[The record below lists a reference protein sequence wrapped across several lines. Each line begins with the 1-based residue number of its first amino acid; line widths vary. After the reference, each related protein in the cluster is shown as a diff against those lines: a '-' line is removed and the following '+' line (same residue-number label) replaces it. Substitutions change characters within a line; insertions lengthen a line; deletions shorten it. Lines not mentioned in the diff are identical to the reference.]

1 MKDLLLPTHVF
12 SCPNKKSYL
21 DNERQLLPTHDS
33 RRIQRRKLDRHIRQ
47 VRYNKR
53 SSFARQMSIAVFV
66 DPSLT
71 YFFRQ
76 FNFDNFVELE
86 AYIKS
91 VMGIA
96 SQILHDPTLKQ
107 DIEVKM
113 RKLTIIPH
121 EKNGPTYRVMDSKK
135 GMVDADILLTN
146 FCHFQ
151 HQLNEINPENYAHW
165 DVAVYITKHNL
176 CTSDG
181 TCDTLGLAEKYS
193 ICSPSKSCTVIE
205 DTGLA
210 TAFTIAHEIGHL

>member
-1 MKDLLLPTHVF
+1 
-12 SCPNKKSYL
+12 
-21 DNERQLLPTHDS
+21 
-33 RRIQRRKLDRHIRQ
+33 
-47 VRYNKR
+47 
-53 SSFARQMSIAVFV
+53 MSIAVFV

-76 FNFDNFVELE
+76 FQSTFLELE
-86 AYIKS
+86 TYVQS

-121 EKNGPTYRVMDSKK
+121 EKDGPSYRLLDFNSKK
-135 GMVDADILLTN
+135 DMVDADILLTN

-151 HQLNEINPENYAHW
+151 QQQNEINPENYEHW